1 MSNNLG
7 IDIENVVNVQLLK
20 EQRGANYDNINHVIM
35 MTSETGTIFDGKTIY
50 ATYKNIAGVKA
61 DFSITSKTYQMAT
74 AFFGTSPN
82 PIGSGG
88 SLIIGH
94 WRKTDLTL
102 PAVAFDT
109 LTGSVID
116 SNESL
121 KALRQ
126 IEDGSMTLGE
136 LTLENLN
143 FGDAVTFG
151 DVIDT
156 LNRSLPDGY
165 PSAENQPNDSNV
177 PTTGKSTFTHQD
189 KRFVVSGKGL
199 AKASEVGTGTFIG
212 NLLGLGDSAVLTKA
226 TPSQTLPAQS
236 PEEAIADVVAASS
249 GCGYCFID
257 ELTNDQ
263 ILKLANY
270 SQANKILGYQVVSHP
285 DNLTTKG
292 LAWQV
297 SKKGQE
303 YFRLLFSKRNQ
314 KALAVSYMARVHV
327 VDFSAENSAMTI
339 HLKELACE
347 PESYTQTEVDSASS
361 VGIDIYTL
369 IKDRPVVMCSNANEF
384 VDNVYNLKAYVNQV
398 QVDTFNLMK
407 STATKIPQTEKGVDL
422 LVDCINQVAARF
434 VRASVFAAGKWT
446 SPDTFGDVEQFKR
459 SIESK
464 GYFTYAN
471 LLAEQSQVDRTNRK
485 SPTIQQAVKNA
496 GAFHRADIIINFNY

>member
-1 MSNNLG
+1 MSDNLG

-50 ATYKNIAGVKA
+50 TTYKSIAGVKT
-61 DFSITSKTYQMAT
+61 DFGITSKTYQMAN
-74 AFFGTSPN
+74 AFFSTSPN

-94 WRKTDLTL
+94 YRKAALTI
-102 PAVAFDT
+102 PAVDYDT
-109 LTGSVID
+109 LTGSEI
-116 SNESL
+116 ESDPVL
-121 KALRQ
+121 KTLRQ
-126 IEDGSMTLGE
+126 IEKGNLVLGKIK
-136 LTLENLN
+136 LENLN
-143 FGDAVTFG
+143 FSDAVTFDDIIKLLNEKG
-151 DVIDT
+151 KAPAPTKNESAAKDT
-156 LNRSLPDGY
+156 
-165 PSAENQPNDSNV
+165 
-177 PTTGKSTFTHQD
+177 
-189 KRFVVSGKGL
+189 
-199 AKASEVGTGTFIG
+199 TFILTGQRLMVKGSELKNATDSGEGEFVG
-212 NLLGLGDSAVLTKA
+212 NLLGLGDSAVLSPAKA
-226 TPSQTLPAQS
+226 AQTLTAQTS
-236 PEEAIADVVAASS
+236 VESLSDVVDASS
-249 GCGYCFID
+249 GCGFCFID
-257 ELTNDQ
+257 ELNNEQ
-263 ILKLANY
+263 ILTLAQY

-297 SKKGQE
+297 SKAGQE

-314 KALAVSYMARVHV
+314 KAFAVSYMARVHI

-347 PESYTQTEVDSASS
+347 PESYTQTEVDNATS

-398 QVDTFNLMK
+398 QVDTFNLLK
-407 STATKIPQTEKGVDL
+407 STTTKIPQTEKGVRL
-422 LVDCINQVAARF
+422 LVDCINQVAERF
-434 VRASVFAAGKWT
+434 VRARVFAAGKWT
-446 SPDTFGDVEQFKR
+446 SPDTFGDEAQFKR
-459 SIESK
+459 AIDNK

-471 LLAEQSQVDRTNRK
+471 PLAEQSQVDRIHRK

-496 GAFHRADIIINFNY
+496 GAFHRADIVINFNY

>member
-1 MSNNLG
+1 MNNNLG

-50 ATYKNIAGVKA
+50 AAYKNIAGVKA
-61 DFSITSKTYQMAT
+61 DFGITSKTYQLAT

-82 PIGSGG
+82 PIGAGG
-88 SLIIGH
+88 SLIVGH

-102 PAVAFDT
+102 PAVEFDT
-109 LTGSVID
+109 LTGSEID
-116 SNESL
+116 SNALL
-121 KALRQ
+121 KTLRQ
-126 IEDGSMTLGE
+126 IEKGNLVLGKIK
-136 LTLENLN
+136 LENLN
-143 FGDAVTFG
+143 FSDAVTFDDIIKLLNEKG
-151 DVIDT
+151 KAPTKNESAAKDT
-156 LNRSLPDGY
+156 
-165 PSAENQPNDSNV
+165 
-177 PTTGKSTFTHQD
+177 
-189 KRFVVSGKGL
+189 
-199 AKASEVGTGTFIG
+199 TFILTGQRLIVKGSELKNATDSGEGEFVG
-212 NLLGLGDSAVLTKA
+212 NLLGLGDSATLTKA

-236 PEEAIADVVAASS
+236 PDEAIADVVAASS

-263 ILKLANY
+263 ILKLASY

-285 DNLTTKG
+285 DNLTTRG

-327 VDFSAENSAMTI
+327 VDFSGENSAMTI

-347 PESYTQTEVDSASS
+347 PESYSQTEVDSASS

-434 VRASVFAAGKWT
+434 VRASVFAPGKWT
-446 SPDTFGDVEQFKR
+446 SPDTFGDEEQFKR
-459 SIESK
+459 AIASK

-496 GAFHRADIIINFNY
+496 GAFYRADIIINFNY